1 MNLKSIFLFFIIISF
16 LNNCSPNFTDE
27 KRNFYSYKQKLYL
40 KALKKDY
47 PTDVIEKSF
56 NIVKYSKKHV
66 KKDRK
71 QFSKKSSFNQ
81 YYNLHIN
88 QHKIN
93 KGRKKLKRYRSL
105 LTEIEEK
112 YQIPSQYIVALW
124 GIESDFGNMMGNN
137 YMVNSLANLAYEG
150 RRREFFESEFFASLE
165 IINKNNFQPKKLK
178 SSWAGAVGQCQFM
191 PSTYLNYAVDYN
203 NNGKI
208 DIWHD
213 KADIFASTA
222 NYLAKINFNN
232 KLPFGYEIKSNNELI
247 SYAKKNKDKKIPLE
261 KLVKKFKIEKIN
273 NSNFS
278 EYELKEKIEILS
290 YDGRIFV
297 NFQNFD
303 VIKKWNNSNYF
314 ALTVGLFADAIKQN

>member
-1 MNLKSIFLFFIIISF
+1 MNLKSIFHFFIIIFF
-16 LNNCSPNFTDE
+16 LNNCSTNFNDE

-40 KALKKDY
+40 KALKKNY
-47 PTDVIEKSF
+47 PTDIIEKSF

-66 KKDRK
+66 SKDRK
-71 QFSKKSSFNQ
+71 QFSSKASFNR

-88 QHKIN
+88 QNKIN
-93 KGRKKLKRYRSL
+93 KGRKNLKRYRSL
-105 LTEIEEK
+105 LTEIEKK

-150 RRREFFESEFFASLE
+150 RRRDFFENEFFASLE

-203 NNGKI
+203 NDGKI

-213 KADIFASTA
+213 KPDIFASTA

-232 KLPFGYEIKSNNELI
+232 KLPFGYEIKSTNELI
-247 SYAKKNKDKKIPLE
+247 SYAKKNKNKKIPLE
-261 KLVKKFKIEKIN
+261 KLIKKFKIEKIN